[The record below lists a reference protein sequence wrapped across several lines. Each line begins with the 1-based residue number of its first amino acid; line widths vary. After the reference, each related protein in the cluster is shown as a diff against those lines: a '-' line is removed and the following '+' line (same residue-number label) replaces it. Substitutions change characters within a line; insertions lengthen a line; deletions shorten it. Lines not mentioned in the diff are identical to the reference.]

1 MSDHA
6 SFILAAFAIA
16 GGAIGLTVAWIVVD
30 HLRLKRA
37 LSHFPAREGE
47 EA

>member
-16 GGAIGLTVAWIVVD
+16 GGAIALTIVWIVMD

-47 EA
+47 EQ

>member
-6 SFILAAFAIA
+6 SFIIAAFAIA
-16 GGAIGLTVAWIVVD
+16 GGAIAFTVAWILID

>member
-6 SFILAAFAIA
+6 SFIIAAFAIA
-16 GGAIGLTVAWIVVD
+16 GGVLAVTVLWIFLD
-30 HLRLKRA
+30 YQRLKRA
-37 LSHFPAREGE
+37 LSRFPARDGD

>member
-6 SFILAAFAIA
+6 SFIIAAFAIA
-16 GGAIGLTVAWIVVD
+16 GAVLAVTVLWIFLD
-30 HLRLKRA
+30 HQRLKRA
-37 LSHFPAREGE
+37 LSRFPARDGD

>member
-6 SFILAAFAIA
+6 SFIIAAFAIA
-16 GGAIGLTVAWIVVD
+16 GGVLAVTVAWIIID
-30 HLRLKRA
+30 HQRLKRA
-37 LSHFPAREGE
+37 LSRFPSREGD

>member
-6 SFILAAFAIA
+6 SFIIAAFAIA
-16 GGAIGLTVAWIVVD
+16 GGVLAVTVLWIILD
-30 HLRLKRA
+30 HQRLKQA
-37 LSHFPAREGE
+37 LSRFPARDGD